1 MTAANT
7 LEAYLD
13 SYLDAAGILGR
24 GKSPLFRSAV
34 WHSGILTENAMHRI
48 DAWRMMIQRRAAAL
62 GLKARITCHAQRTGT
77 RRCGRAAF
85 HCAVL
90 RTTREE

>member
-1 MTAANT
+1 
-7 LEAYLD
+7 
-13 SYLDAAGILGR
+13 
-24 GKSPLFRSAV
+24 
-34 WHSGILTENAMHRI
+34 MHRI